1 MTPEIIGTL
10 LFPCTQPLY
19 NGRVGPYER
28 TAGDWAYSI
37 VCEIASNVAKTNI
50 VAYKTPAQPDPN
62 YGIVWTRVVAGPET
76 PNGKASVYRFDD
88 ADDVLNIGYQDTSSG
103 FTGALQALEFDMAT
117 ETFNSPDPTGSGVI
131 SIVALMLL
139 KLSNGDLAI
148 FYDKSA
154 NGVFALVK
162 SSGVWGSEITIAAG
176 PRCRFAGALRIDDT
190 NIKVLADHFSAVGFQ
205 NIIDFTCYTF
215 DGSAVTGTSV
225 AFTASGSDVADIRVG
240 AGVYSSGADLV
251 AWPIVNVINGT
262 DDNQIFLL
270 TAQASI
276 AAPVFADV
284 LVYED
289 TDPGDS
295 IGPPV
300 QVIPVTGGFNV
311 IFDLVPSDASPERI
325 YTCLCAT
332 LDGTWGAPVLFYDLA
347 ADPPSPPPHNDV
359 IFPVFAIESPDG
371 TPFVT
376 MGLTQTIET
385 HNFCGVLYSLP
396 VTGPACG
403 DPIQVSSDAQFRQSA
418 SEINPYYLEVG
429 TDLYQVLVAS
439 QGEAKIGVFKRAKSD
454 IEGTW
459 ADQPDGLDDANS
471 PDNTA
476 QSGYLNVVKNGT
488 KLAILYLLDDFV
500 SLKIVE
506 FETDT
511 DTYGSPTSA
520 LTIPTSAGSFCFF
533 LRGSTY
539 TVIGA
544 GTDTYAVTNTGGT
557 WSSIT
562 TLFGA
567 PAANL
572 YGGALSVFGNFYF
585 IYVQVSAHLEL
596 ASLSPSLGF
605 AHIHTITNNLE
616 IFFNPAAR
624 PTLVFS
630 ASDTLQIGY
639 INTFG
644 GEGFVVTTVT
654 NVHTSPGFTN
664 SSPTGAT
671 SVDEHLSYATVVLG
685 LGGSLTAFYVR
696 RNIVSMPVVN
706 QVERSSFSA
715 GAWST
720 PIVYYDAV
728 ADPPAGGTVDTSQ
741 VIRALQPIQFGSGW
755 SLALTMNTFDDPD
768 TFQTGFY
775 IDACGAGQTL
785 QLTKTVIGGTAVP
798 AMWLLTGTGPTPISG
813 AGDTGALP
821 VDPGTYALSESV
833 GPDGY
838 TAGAW
843 DCGEAEMPTASS
855 VVVPEGVDVV
865 CNIDNTAGTPPFRAS
880 CPSPIYVVGTPY
892 SSFVTVVG
900 GVPPYTFTLLS
911 GSLPTGLSLNASTGE
926 ISGTPSATGPFT
938 FVIRVTDDN
947 GDHADTSSCSAGR
960 CPGTRSII

>member
-10 LFPCTQPLY
+10 TFPCTQPLY
-19 NGRVGPYER
+19 GGRIGPYER

-37 VCEIASNVAKTNI
+37 VCEIASSVASTNI

-62 YGIVWTRVVAGPET
+62 YGKIWTRVAAGPTT
-76 PNGKASVYRFDD
+76 PNGKASVFRFNSS
-88 ADDVLNIGYQDTSSG
+88 DDVLNIGYQDRST
-103 FTGALQALEFDMAT
+103 FTLQALTFDMTT
-117 ETFNSPDPTGSGVI
+117 ETFSSPDPTGSGAI
-131 SIVALMLL
+131 SSPNIVMLI
-139 KLSNGDLAI
+139 KLSSGDLVF
-148 FYDKSA
+148 FYDDSS
-154 NGVFALVK
+154 NSVSALVK
-162 SSGVWGSEITIAAG
+162 TSGVWGTAITIDAG
-176 PRCRFAGALRIDDT
+176 PNVRFAGALRVTDS
-190 NIKVLADHFSAVGFQ
+190 NLKVLVDHFSGAGFHPV
-205 NIIDFTCYTF
+205 IDFTCYTF
-215 DGSAVTGTSV
+215 DGSAVTGSSV
-225 AFTASGSDVADIRVG
+225 AFTVSGTDTADFRVG
-240 AGVYSSGADLV
+240 AGVYDVGGDLV
-251 AWPIVNVINGT
+251 AWPIVNVVNSS
-262 DDNQIFLL
+262 DNNQIFLL
-270 TAQASI
+270 TGQASVV
-276 AAPVFADV
+276 APVFSQI
-284 LVYED
+284 LVYD
-289 TDPGDS
+289 DPDFGDS

-300 QVIPVTGGFNV
+300 QVVPITGGFNV
-311 IFDLVPSDASPERI
+311 VFDLVPSDASPERI
-325 YTCLCAT
+325 YTCFCAA
-332 LDGTWGAPVLFYDLA
+332 LDGTWDAPVLFYDLA
-347 ADPPSPPPHNDV
+347 AGPPSPPPHNDV

-385 HNFCGVLYSLP
+385 LNFCGVLYSLP
-396 VTGPACG
+396 VAGPVCG
-403 DPIQVSSDAQFRQSA
+403 DPIQVSDDAQFRPSA
-418 SEINPYYLEVG
+418 SEINPYYFSVG

-439 QGEAKIGVFKRAKSD
+439 QGEAKLGVFKRAKTS
-454 IEGTW
+454 ISGAW
-459 ADQPDGLDDANS
+459 AEQDSASS
-471 PDNTA
+471 PNNTA
-476 QSGYLNVVKNGT
+476 QSGFYNVVKNGT
-488 KLAILYLLDDFV
+488 KLAILYLLDDLV

-506 FETDT
+506 FDTAT
-511 DTYGSPTSA
+511 DTYGAPTAA

-567 PAANL
+567 PAAAL

-605 AHIHTITNNLE
+605 THIHTITNNLE

-664 SSPTGAT
+664 TSPTGAT
-671 SVDEHLSYATVVLG
+671 SIDEHLSYATVVLG
-685 LGGSLTAFYVR
+685 VGGALTAFYVR

-715 GAWST
+715 GTWST
-720 PIVYYDAV
+720 PVVYYDAV
-728 ADPPAGGTVDTSQ
+728 ADPPAGGTSDTSQ

-755 SLALTMNTFDDPD
+755 SLALTMNTFVDPD

-785 QLTKTVIGGTAVP
+785 QLTKTVSGGTGVP
-798 AMWLLTGTGPTPISG
+798 AMWLLSAAGPTPISG

-821 VDPGTYALSESV
+821 VDPGTYDLTESV

-843 DCGEAEMPTASS
+843 DCGDAEMPTASS
-855 VVVPEGVDVV
+855 VVVPEGEDVV
-865 CNIDNTAGTPPFRAS
+865 CEIINSAGTPPFRAS

-926 ISGTPSATGPFT
+926 LSGTPSADGPFS

-947 GDHADTSSCSAGR
+947 GDHADTTNCSAGR